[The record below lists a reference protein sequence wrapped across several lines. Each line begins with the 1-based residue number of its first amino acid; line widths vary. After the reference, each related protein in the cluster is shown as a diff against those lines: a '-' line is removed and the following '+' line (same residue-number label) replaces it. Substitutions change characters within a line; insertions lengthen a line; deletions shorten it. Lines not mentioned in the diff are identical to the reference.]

1 MEVSAFRAKVWH
13 SEDGKLLSN
22 CCAPLLSLARDAMMA
37 EDDVLSLR
45 QKNRLEY
52 VNGNP
57 YIEEAKLKNDLL
69 CARRHTL
76 INTHKCNEPG

>member
-37 EDDVLSLR
+37 EDGVLSL
-45 QKNRLEY
+45 K
-52 VNGNP
+52 
-57 YIEEAKLKNDLL
+57 AKK
-69 CARRHTL
+69 
-76 INTHKCNEPG
+76 

>member
-37 EDDVLSLR
+37 EDGVLSLKA
-45 QKNRLEY
+45 KNRLGKY
-52 VNGNP
+52 ANGNP
-57 YIEEAKLKNDLL
+57 VY
-69 CARRHTL
+69 
-76 INTHKCNEPG
+76 